1 VPPRPRA
8 DRGGDESGR
17 EVVGRPVDGLDA
29 VRGLHRAEGL
39 SIKAIARRLG
49 VARNTVRS
57 ALRSDEPPAYRR
69 APKGSI
75 VDAVEPQIRELLKE
89 FPTMPATVIAERIGW
104 ERSLTVLKD
113 RVRELRP
120 LFLPPDPSGR
130 TEYRPGELAQWDL
143 WFPATD
149 VPLGQAQVGRP
160 PVIVGVSGYSRW
172 LVARM
177 IPSRQAHD
185 VLGGHLACLLQLGGV
200 PRKGVYDNE
209 PALAARHTGRS
220 TPTEAF
226 DRFRGVLGMGAV
238 FCQPGD
244 PEAKGLVER
253 ANRYLETSFLPGRS
267 FESPDDFNDQL
278 AAWLPK
284 ANSRVHATL
293 RVRPADRIAEDRA
306 AMLPLPPVLPDPSWR
321 RSTRLGRDHWVRIET
336 CDYSAHPAAVGRRV
350 EIRVTLDEVIVTCG
364 DEIVGRHRRSWAK
377 HRTITDPVHEQAR
390 AEMRRFAAKAAVAAG
405 DEVEVRD
412 LSVYDRAL
420 GVVG

>member
-1 VPPRPRA
+1 LLKMEDWAEIRR
-8 DRGGDESGR
+8 
-17 EVVGRPVDGLDA
+17 
-29 VRGLHRAEGL
+29 LHRAEGL
-39 SIKAIARRLG
+39 SIKEIARRLG

-69 APKGSI
+69 EPRGSI
-75 VDAVEPQIRELLKE
+75 VDAVEPQIRALLVE
-89 FPTMPATVIAERIGW
+89 FPSMPATVIAERIGW
-104 ERSLTVLKD
+104 QRSLTVLKD

-120 LFLPPDPSGR
+120 VYLPPDPCQR

-143 WFPATD
+143 WFPAVD
-149 VPLGQAQVGRP
+149 VPLGFGQVGRP
-160 PVIVGVSGYSRW
+160 PVMVGVSGYSRT

-177 IPSRQAHD
+177 IPSRQSHD
-185 VLGGHLACLLQLGGV
+185 ILGGHLVCLLQLGGV

-253 ANRYLETSFLPGRS
+253 ANRYLETSFLPGRR
-267 FESPDDFNDQL
+267 FESPADFNTQL
-278 AAWLPK
+278 AGWLPK

-293 RVRPADRIAEDRA
+293 RARPTDRLAEDRA
-306 AMLPLPPVLPDPSWR
+306 AMLPLPPVLPDPALR
-321 RSTRLGRDHWVRIET
+321 LSTRLGRDHWVRVET
-336 CDYSAHPAAVGRRV
+336 CDYSVHPAAIGRRV
-350 EIRVTLDEVIVTCG
+350 EIRVTLDEVVISCG
-364 DEIVGRHRRSWAK
+364 VDVVGRHARSWAR
-377 HRTITDPVHEQAR
+377 HRTVTDPVHDQAR
-390 AEMRRFAAKAAVAAG
+390 AEMRRFAAKTAVATG